1 MKQDKKNRKAINKL
15 FTKKTQAS
23 QSLRMY
29 NEYIELLNEEVNLKK
44 IKNAKK
50 YESSKKHKSKIYNVP
65 KINCNLNN
73 VLFRVSENK
82 TNRNK
87 SINIIKFID
96 LAYPYIQQ

>member
-1 MKQDKKNRKAINKL
+1 MKQDKKHRKAINKL
-15 FTKKTQAS
+15 FTKKTHAS
-23 QSLRMY
+23 QSLRMF
-29 NEYIELLNEEVNLKK
+29 NEYIDILNEEINLKK

-50 YESSKKHKSKIYNVP
+50 YESSNKSKIYNEP

-82 TNRNK
+82 TNLNK
-87 SINIIKFID
+87 SINIIQFID